1 MSEQTPEPPKKKG
14 FFDQLKDATQVV
26 VDKTRDSVEDLQQRR
41 ELDSTYEDL
50 GRKTAE
56 LVASG
61 AVSHPDLTP
70 LVEKARELEAELAE
84 PPAAG

>member
-1 MSEQTPEPPKKKG
+1 MSEPEQPKKSG
-14 FFDQLKDATQVV
+14 WMDQLKEATSNVV
-26 VDKTRDSVEDLQQRR
+26 AKTREGVEDLQQRR

-56 LVASG
+56 LVESG
-61 AVSHPDLTP
+61 AISHPDLAP
-70 LVEKARELEAELAE
+70 LVEKAKQLEAELAE